1 MTKIVIACDSFKESM
16 SAKEACKAIEKG
28 IKAVDRTIDC
38 LSIPMADGGEG
49 TTEIL
54 MEAANCLP
62 VFLTV
67 HDPIHRLI
75 DISYGMNQDGLA
87 IMDVALACGLNLI
100 PKDKRDPTKAL
111 STGVGEMI
119 KDAIINGAK
128 EIIIGLGG
136 SGTNDGGFGL
146 LYALGAVFYDS
157 NDKKLPLSYQ
167 SIIKINRIDLSKV
180 NELLKNCQIF
190 VASDVE
196 NVFTG
201 LHGAT
206 YTFGKQK
213 GASLKQLD
221 ILEKSLLHF
230 QGIVEKQYH
239 IDLSKIAK
247 TGGAGGIGG
256 ALYLIKAQLVSG
268 INLVLDKV
276 EFEKQIKDANYIF
289 TGEGSIDGQTINGK
303 TISGIIKIAKKYHVP
318 VIALAGRINQDA
330 TNLYDLGLT
339 AMFSITNEAKPLKEA
354 LKDGKSSLMLT
365 TQNIIRLLNS
375 KNS

>member
-16 SAKEACKAIEKG
+16 SAKDACKAIEKG

-67 HDPIHRLI
+67 HDPFHHLI

-146 LYALGAVFYDS
+146 LYAIGAVFYDS

-230 QGIVEKQYH
+230 QDIVEKQYH

-256 ALYLIKAQLVSG
+256 ALYLIKALLVSG
-268 INLVLDKV
+268 IDLVLDKV

-365 TQNIIRLLNS
+365 TQNIIRLL
-375 KNS
+375 